1 VKGTP
6 GAEFVPQ
13 ALTSRIVRVPNEPSA
28 TIPDDLSSY
37 QQILL
42 EKQTLDIFESRHAEV
57 LLRRLGHPEFIVF
70 GVVTEYCVNFAA
82 MGLLQRGHR
91 VSIVQDA
98 IETLDA
104 DAGRKAVDE
113 LQKLGAKVINTA
125 DALASV

>member
-1 VKGTP
+1 
-6 GAEFVPQ
+6 
-13 ALTSRIVRVPNEPSA
+13 
-28 TIPDDLSSY
+28 
-37 QQILL
+37 
-42 EKQTLDIFESRHAEV
+42 
-57 LLRRLGHPEFIVF
+57 
-70 GVVTEYCVNFAA
+70 VVTEYCVNYAA